1 MKCLQVLLIALLSCI
16 GISAFSPSTARS
28 LKHYRS
34 NQAVRRN
41 TSPRCSGSP
50 LMMAGPATLEP
61 TKTKEKKKTEEPVQ
75 DKQNQKDKGWE
86 VRLWNDPMNKR
97 EYVARCLTE
106 IVSLSDGSAYQVMM
120 QAHQFGVAVIGTYH
134 QERAELYRDSLLE
147 HGLVVDMVPADDDD

>member
-1 MKCLQVLLIALLSCI
+1 MTQFLQVLFLALLSFV
-16 GISAFSPSTARS
+16 GVSAFSPPAARS
-28 LKHYRS
+28 LKHQRS
-34 NQAVRRN
+34 SQAIRRI
-41 TSPRCSGSP
+41 TPSGCSASS

-61 TKTKEKKKTEEPVQ
+61 TKTKKKKKTAEPVQ

-120 QAHQFGVAVIGTYH
+120 QAHQFGLAVIGTYH

-147 HGLVVDMVPADDDD
+147 HGLVVDMVPSDDE